1 MGKLR
6 NLRRGSGLVGL
17 VLAGALIALPAG
29 HAGAQELSQGLS
41 GQVPQEVTQGLSM
54 TAYRQA
60 VAENVSG
67 NEGLAAF
74 YRMRDFAPIWT
85 GPDDTAALRRAA
97 LIEALGT
104 ASVHG
109 LPTQRYDLDGL
120 IRKMRHVEG
129 ERARGELEVEISRA
143 FLQYAHDLQSGILNP
158 HDADSGIK
166 RDAPRRDPKILLE
179 VLAASDPHQVLQH
192 LAPSSDEYA
201 RLLRAKLK
209 LEKIVSRGG
218 WGPTVRTAKLE
229 LGQRDGDV
237 ITLRDRLIAM
247 GYLEPT
253 LSAEY
258 DDTLRSAVMR
268 FQESHGLAVDGVA
281 GSSTLSQL
289 NISAEDR
296 LKSVLV
302 AMERERWLNL
312 PEGLGKRHIM
322 VNLTDFHAEIV
333 DDGKVTFETRSVVGS
348 PEDDRRTPE
357 FSDKMD
363 FMVINPSWYVPRSIV
378 VKEYLP
384 LLRNNPGAA
393 GHLEIT
399 DRQGRPVNRANG
411 FSQYTASSFPFAM
424 RQPPGP
430 RNALGT
436 VKFMFPNKYNI
447 YLHDTP
453 SKSLFDRTQRT
464 FSHGCVRLS
473 DPHDFAY
480 ALLAPQ
486 TSDPVRFFQAKLGT
500 GRETRVNLDQ
510 PVPVHL
516 IYRTAFTTVKGEM
529 EYRADVYGRD
539 ARIWDALS
547 AAGVV
552 LAGGPS

>member
-1 MGKLR
+1 MGKMR
-6 NLRRGSGLVGL
+6 NLRRGSGLAAL
-17 VLAGALIALPAG
+17 VLAGALSALPM
-29 HAGAQELSQGLS
+29 
-41 GQVPQEVTQGLSM
+41 GQVAAQDLSKGLAM

-60 VAENVSG
+60 VAENLSD

-74 YRMRDFAPIWT
+74 YRTRDFAPIWT

-120 IRKMRHVEG
+120 IRKMRHVDG
-129 ERARGELEVEISRA
+129 ERARGELEVEISRT
-143 FLQYAHDLQSGILNP
+143 FLQYARDLQSGILEP
-158 HDADSGIK
+158 SQTDEGIK
-166 RDAPRRDPKILLE
+166 RHAPRRDPKILLE
-179 VLAASDPHQVLQH
+179 VLAASDPYQVLQH

-209 LEKIVSRGG
+209 LEKTVARGG

-229 LGQRDGDV
+229 KGQSGGDV
-237 ITLRDRLIAM
+237 VVLRDRLIAM
-247 GYLEPT
+247 GYMKPT
-253 LSAEY
+253 LSPDY
-258 DDTLRSAVMR
+258 DDELRSAVIR

-281 GSSTLSQL
+281 GSGTLSQL

-296 LKSVLV
+296 LKSVQV

-312 PEGLGKRHIM
+312 PEGLGKRHIT
-322 VNLTDFHAEIV
+322 VNLTDFHAKIV
-333 DDGKVTFETRSVVGS
+333 DNGKVTFETRSVVGS
-348 PEDDRRTPE
+348 QESDRRTPE
-357 FSDKMD
+357 FSDEMNH
-363 FMVINPSWYVPRSIV
+363 MVINPTWYVPRSIV

-384 LLRNNPGAA
+384 LLRRNPGAA

-399 DRQGRPVNRANG
+399 DRQGRLVNRANG
-411 FSQYTASSFPFAM
+411 FAQYSASSFPFAM

-480 ALLAPQ
+480 TLLARQ
-486 TSDPVRFFQAKLGT
+486 TSDPVGFFQSKLNT

-539 ARIWDALS
+539 AGIWDALS